1 MAGRPIPRREVKSV
15 TPVEEPAAIIAGNEE
30 PEPLVKVVPTSA
42 EEAPVAAGQPATKA
56 PPERPRRFTQPVVP
70 VEQPREKMIPFTT
83 ALRDP
88 LLEELRTYCRENR
101 VQIVDVVNRG
111 VELALDEAYKARD
124 AH

>member
-1 MAGRPIPRREVKSV
+1 MTPSRSLPRSLRATRSQSGWSRWSRPQPRRPRRSW
-15 TPVEEPAAIIAGNEE
+15 AA
-30 PEPLVKVVPTSA
+30 
-42 EEAPVAAGQPATKA
+42 ATEA